1 MKITICMLNEHICV
15 FKKLKFPKTNRSLFN
30 NFQDN
35 LHVVRRSDCFYA
47 DILLDLVIKQV
58 GGLTRRRMASF
69 STRYV

>member
-1 MKITICMLNEHICV
+1 MLNEHICV
-15 FKKLKFPKTNRSLFN
+15 AYTMLKFPKTNRSLFN

-47 DILLDLVIKQV
+47 DISDLVIKQV